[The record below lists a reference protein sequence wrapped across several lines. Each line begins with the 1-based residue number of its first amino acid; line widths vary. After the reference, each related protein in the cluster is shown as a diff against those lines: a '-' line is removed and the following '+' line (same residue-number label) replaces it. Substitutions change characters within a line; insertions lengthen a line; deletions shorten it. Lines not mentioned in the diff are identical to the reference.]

1 MKWLKV
7 LLQKRKEENG
17 VEYVKTLIENMLRED
32 KLYTNEILFRDT
44 IDEVHRQLRKLAIK
58 EGDKNLIEAYEKSV
72 VLKHLSNKNR
82 IDEKQ
87 LLEDIL
93 KLIH

>member
-72 VLKHLSNKNR
+72 ILKHLSNKNR